1 MRSSF
6 LIEESGILVSRKPLT
21 ATEKIAGPRARLVV
35 AEDHPG
41 MLEEIVNLLSI
52 EFEVVR
58 AVHHGLELL
67 MAAQE
72 LQPDAAVSDI
82 NMPVMDGITACK
94 RLRETGFHGP
104 VVLLTLHTE
113 SVLAERAFRAGAS
126 AFVLK
131 TDAGEDLIP
140 AVYAALEGRNY
151 RSKGVFLK

>member
-1 MRSSF
+1 
-6 LIEESGILVSRKPLT
+6 LTIEETDG
-21 ATEKIAGPRARLVV
+21 GPRPRLVV

-41 MLEEIVNLLSI
+41 MLEEIVGLLSA

-58 AVHHGLELL
+58 AVHHGLELVI
-67 MAAQE
+67 AIQE
-72 LQPDAAVSDI
+72 LNPDAAVSDI

-113 SVLAERAFRAGAS
+113 NVLAERAFRAGAS

-140 AVYAALEGRNY
+140 AVYAALAGQSY
-151 RSKGVFLK
+151 RSKGVFLKERN